1 MDYTAE
7 VAIAVRKTA
16 REALQ
21 VALAKLSHPLA
32 LTPNH
37 DTVVIK
43 PSIYDPDMVG
53 NTTLEMARAVVNLFH
68 GAAKTYVVES
78 DNPIRTAET
87 AFEKTG
93 YTALK
98 ETGAELLNLTSS
110 SCISHHMAGH
120 YFKEHLMPTILTAN
134 HFLVNLATLKAEPS
148 ICVMGAGIK
157 NLFGL
162 LPEANKNDYH
172 SKIDAVLLDLLKA
185 FKPDLTII
193 DLTKLVVGSRE
204 NGIIRHIGGVV
215 AGMDPVAVDAF
226 CADLLGMDAMKI
238 SHLKLASEAG
248 LGEALTDR
256 IRVLGTEHQKNELH
270 RLVGNS
276 KCRTQ

>member
-21 VALAKLSHPLA
+21 VALAKFSHPLA

-37 DTVVIK
+37 DTIVIK
-43 PSIYDPDMVG
+43 PSIYDPDLAG
-53 NTTLEMARAVVNLFH
+53 NTTLEMARAAVNLFRS
-68 GAAKTYVVES
+68 AAKTYVVES

-87 AFEKTG
+87 AFEKAG
-93 YTALK
+93 YTALI
-98 ETGAELLNLTSS
+98 EDGARLLNLTSS
-110 SCISHHMAGH
+110 SCISHLMPGY
-120 YFKEHLMPTILTAN
+120 YFQEHLMPTILIGN
-134 HFLVNLATLKAEPS
+134 HFLVNLATVKAEPG
-148 ICVMGAGIK
+148 ICVIGAGIK

-162 LPEANKNDYH
+162 LPETNKTEYH
-172 SKIDAVLLDLLKA
+172 SNIDAVLLDLLKA

-193 DLTKLVVGSRE
+193 DLTKLVVGSRKK
-204 NGIIRHIGGVV
+204 GITCHIGGVV
-215 AGMDPVAVDAF
+215 VGTDPVAVDTF

-248 LGEALTDR
+248 FGEALIDR
-256 IRVLGTEHQKNELH
+256 IRVLGTEHQKNELN
-270 RLVGNS
+270 RLVENA